1 VFKSDNTI
9 KQFSSGIIEDICQ
22 DIIQPIDLFISS
34 GRILSQQCQPYNLIV
49 DELNLYDNL
58 LPVINSYYSQLK
70 NQGILIMNVL
80 GGKSLYELADAMLR
94 SDLIENR
101 FVARMLPKISA
112 EGLLSLANQS
122 QFRYKSVMSNSTA
135 VNCGSVSAVIQ
146 SLRELK
152 LTRNLS
158 YNQPTSRS
166 YWQSVQEIFS
176 SLYNSSVTIEIITLL
191 ASK

>member
-1 VFKSDNTI
+1 MFKSDNPI

-22 DIIQPIDLFISS
+22 DIIQPIDLFFSS
-34 GRILSQQCQPYNLIV
+34 GQILSQSCESCNLII

-58 LPVINSYYSQLK
+58 LPVINSYHGQLK

-101 FVARMLPKISA
+101 FVTRMLPKISA
-112 EGLLSLANQS
+112 EGLLSVVNQS
-122 QFRYKSVMSNSTA
+122 QFRYKSVMSNSIT
-135 VNCGSVSAVIQ
+135 VNYSSVSEVIQ

-158 YNQPTSRS
+158 GNQPTSRS